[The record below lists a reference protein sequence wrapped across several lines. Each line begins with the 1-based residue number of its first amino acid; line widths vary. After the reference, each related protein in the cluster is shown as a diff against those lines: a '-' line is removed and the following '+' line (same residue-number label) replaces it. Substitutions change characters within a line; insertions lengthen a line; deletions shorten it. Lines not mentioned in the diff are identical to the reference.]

1 MVFDYL
7 AYGLSFRS
15 NRSIPGLQSSAPSD
29 QCDLEVKLEYPVAEL
44 LRKKPL
50 PYITRYVSSEADSDG
65 VPQLIVQQSTDQ
77 TLYHWVYRDGTE
89 FLLDHRGSKIW
100 AQWPPGE
107 TIENM
112 ATYLLGPIL
121 GFVLRLR
128 GVTCLHASA
137 VAVRGEAIAFLGAA
151 GAGKSTTAA
160 VFATLGHPVLS
171 DDIVALTDRGSSFFI
186 QPGYPGLRL
195 WPESVNAL
203 YGSTEVLPRLTPTWD
218 KRYLNLTRKGY
229 RFQSQPLP
237 LAGIYILGERSS
249 DPTAPFIETVP
260 AQASLITLVGNT
272 YVNYVLDRRMR
283 AHEFEVLG
291 RLVKYVRLRRVVPHA
306 DSAYLSKLCDLILDD
321 LSARPNYVHT
331 GTGDRRFSER
341 IVRANADR

>member
-1 MVFDYL
+1 MLFDYRV
-7 AYGLSFRS
+7 YGLSFRS
-15 NRSIPGLQSSAPSD
+15 NRLIPGLQSSPPSD
-29 QCDLEVKLEYPVAEL
+29 RCDLEVMLEYPVAEL
-44 LRKKPL
+44 RRKKPL
-50 PYITRYVSSEADSDG
+50 PYITRYVSWEAADDG

-77 TLYHWVYRDGTE
+77 TLYYWVYRDGTE
-89 FLLDHRGSKIW
+89 FLLDHRGSRIW

-137 VAVRGEAIAFLGAA
+137 IAVRGEAIAFLGAA

-171 DDIVALTDRGSSFFI
+171 DDVVALKDRGSSFFI

-203 YGSTEVLPRLTPTWD
+203 YGSPEVLPRLTPTWD
-218 KRYLNLTRKGY
+218 KRYLNLTKKGY
-229 RFQSQPLP
+229 RFQRQPLP

-249 DPTAPFIETVP
+249 DPSAPLIGTVP
-260 AQASLITLVGNT
+260 AQAGLITLVGNS
-272 YVNYVLDRRMR
+272 YVNYLLDRRMR
-283 AHEFEVLG
+283 ADEFEVLG
-291 RLVKYVRLRRVVPHA
+291 RLVKHVRLRRVVARA
-306 DSAYLSKLCDLILDD
+306 DSANLSKLCDLILDD
-321 LSARPNYVHT
+321 LCAPTHHVRP
-331 GTGDRRFSER
+331 GTDDRRFSER
-341 IVRANADR
+341 SMRANADR

>member
-15 NRSIPGLQSSAPSD
+15 NRSIPGLQSSPPSD
-29 QCDLEVKLEYPVAEL
+29 QCDLEVNLEYPVAEL

-50 PYITRYVSSEADSDG
+50 PYVTRYVSSDADGGG

-77 TLYHWVYRDGTE
+77 THYYWVYRDGTE
-89 FLLDHRGSKIW
+89 FLLDHRGSRIW
-100 AQWPPGE
+100 ANWPPKE
-107 TIENM
+107 TVENM

-128 GVTCLHASA
+128 GVICLHSSA
-137 VAVRGEAIAFLGAA
+137 VAVNDQVIAFLGSV
-151 GAGKSTTAA
+151 GAGKSTIAA
-160 VFATLGHPVLS
+160 AFASLGYPVLS
-171 DDIVALTDRGSSFFI
+171 DDVVAVADRGAGFLI
-186 QPGYPGLRL
+186 QPGYPRLRL
-195 WPESVNAL
+195 WPESVKAL
-203 YGSTEVLPRLTPTWD
+203 YGSPEVLPRLTPTWD
-218 KRYLNLTRKGY
+218 KRYLDLDQSGY
-229 RFQSQPLP
+229 QFQRQPLP
-237 LAGIYILGERSS
+237 LAAIYILGERST
-249 DPTAPFIETVP
+249 DPSAPSIETVP

-291 RLVKYVRLRRVVPHA
+291 RLVKHVRLRRVVPHA

-321 LSARPNYVHT
+321 LCAPTHHVCTVS
-331 GTGDRRFSER
+331 
-341 IVRANADR
+341 